1 MATSALFMYF
11 VILIFWIHQIVFNI
25 TSTPNTFSNN
35 QNILLAERQRQTFPQ
50 LLGWHIISHMHEDLK
65 EGFFQEC
72 LSVSQYYII
81 NNIIM
86 ITIFLARSC
95 WLVELWACSISTKE
109 NSTLSNILSANPYNH
124 SKVRLHQLVCK
135 HQQQNFYSVS
145 IHFCACHS
153 LATRKLYFISSSA
166 LPVQLHP
173 QHFIKI
179 IHTLPSKSRK
189 SNCLGNNHD
198 QFMNHRR

>member
-1 MATSALFMYF
+1 M
-11 VILIFWIHQIVFNI
+11 
-25 TSTPNTFSNN
+25 NTC
-35 QNILLAERQRQTFPQ
+35 IWRK
-50 LLGWHIISHMHEDLK
+50 D
-65 EGFFQEC
+65 FQEC

-135 HQQQNFYSVS
+135 HQQQKNFYSVI

-153 LATRKLYFISSSA
+153 SVTRKLYFISSSV
-166 LPVQLHP
+166 LPVLLHP

-179 IHTLPSKSRK
+179 TYKLPVKSRS
-189 SNCLGNNHD
+189 SNWLGHNHP
-198 QFMNHRR
+198 QIWTYQPPTLLYERNWHSRFNLISLNYYIFYFKFCSCIEIYFGINKWFQ